1 MRVVTLE
8 EHYSAPQI
16 VKRIDPTVISR
27 RGFRPRKAPPAGHVN
42 PLDLLPEI
50 GQARLKSMDD
60 TGITV
65 QVLSPSGP
73 GPELLTGAEGA
84 VLARELNDHLA
95 TAIANEPRRFAG
107 FAGLPMANPAA
118 CGPELKRSVKELGF
132 HGALINGTT
141 DGRFLDHPS
150 YEELLAAAS
159 ELDVPLY
166 IHPSLPP
173 AAVHEAYYSGLPG
186 GTERTLACPAWG
198 WHSEVAIHVLRM
210 VFAGTLDKHR
220 QLKLIVGHMGEM
232 LPVMLAR
239 IDDVS
244 AFDVGHLTRPPSRQ
258 IVEQVWITTSGVF
271 TQPPFIAALQTFGV
285 DRIMFSVDYPY
296 SHNIQGRAF
305 LDQCALSPVDM
316 AKLTHGNADAL
327 LRLKA

>member
-220 QLKLIVGHMGEM
+220 SGSRPAASSPSPRSSLHCKPSALI
-232 LPVMLAR
+232 A
-239 IDDVS
+239 S
-244 AFDVGHLTRPPSRQ
+244 CSRST
-258 IVEQVWITTSGVF
+258 IHIHTTSR
-271 TQPPFIAALQTFGV
+271 AARSSISARCRQSTWP
-285 DRIMFSVDYPY
+285 S
-296 SHNIQGRAF
+296 
-305 LDQCALSPVDM
+305 SPTAM
-316 AKLTHGNADAL
+316 LMPCCG
-327 LRLKA
+327 